1 VVEAR
6 LTPRGPYSLRLTT
19 WTDTWHAALPGEEW
33 ATARQLRDGTVLV
46 RASSDE
52 AVQSARFVLAL
63 DDDTAG
69 FHRRFAHDPLLGPSV
84 RTLRGMRPRRTAT
97 VAHAALKAVCGQ
109 LIQSRRARDIER
121 AVIRRSRALVPT
133 RESLGRLGA
142 ADLCACGLAPSRAAT
157 LARLVRSLDL
167 ERLRG
172 LAGDG
177 VYLRLARERGIGPW
191 SVGVIALSGLGR
203 YDRGLVGDLGLVKLQ
218 ASLSGTWPEQDE
230 TAALLEPYGEWQGLA
245 SVFLLSGFGRGLVPG
260 ADPDRARLA
269 RARAARAA

>member
-1 VVEAR
+1 MVEAR

-19 WTDTWHAALPGEEW
+19 LTDTWHAALPGDEW

-52 AVQSARFVLAL
+52 AVESARFVLAL

-133 RESLGRLGA
+133 RESLRRLGA

-177 VYLRLARERGIGPW
+177 VYLRLAHERGIGPW

-245 SVFLLSGFGRGLVPG
+245 SVFLLSGFGRGLVPR

-269 RARAARAA
+269 RSRAARAA